1 MLNGSSTQDLDDLI
15 IKCKDMNHNY
25 MSRISKSKVKEIL
38 KRMKSRKVVGPGGTP
53 IGVWRCLKEM
63 GEMVDKPL

>member
-1 MLNGSSTQDLDDLI
+1 LLNGSSTQDLDDLI

-38 KRMKSRKVVGPGGTP
+38 KRMKSRKAVGLDRIP
-53 IGVWRCLKEM
+53 IEV
-63 GEMVDKPL
+63 